1 MGLHG
6 LIVDWLFIFFLIFGE
21 IVIVVNWKGPRARP
35 PRTMGGFVPMI
46 MDTAQPSEELL
57 FKGRAQEWTFASSLN
72 TPWRIGSWTGRF
84 WCQPTPARDTRGSPE
99 ARSPKPFWEAMPGSK
114 CGKHF
119 ACLQHQSGN
128 RGDVETWGPFSSQAS
143 TRYNQITDDYRVA
156 PNTTERSCPIR
167 KHRAVP
173 RSPCSKNQR
182 DLFELRGQWLG
193 QDGQGVL
200 FDDFGFFISSPR
212 NAGHS
217 VSRWIE
223 QRRKCRA
230 LSSRWMTFWS
240 LRGWW
245 ILDAHCIVA
254 SK

>member
-99 ARSPKPFWEAMPGSK
+99 ARSLFEKPCQAANAGSTSL
-114 CGKHF
+114 
-119 ACLQHQSGN
+119 ASN
-128 RGDVETWGPFSSQAS
+128 TSQATGEMS
-143 TRYNQITDDYRVA
+143 KPEGLFHLRLQPDITR
-156 PNTTERSCPIR
+156 
-167 KHRAVP
+167 
-173 RSPCSKNQR
+173 
-182 DLFELRGQWLG
+182 
-193 QDGQGVL
+193 
-200 FDDFGFFISSPR
+200 
-212 NAGHS
+212 
-217 VSRWIE
+217 
-223 QRRKCRA
+223 
-230 LSSRWMTFWS
+230 
-240 LRGWW
+240 
-245 ILDAHCIVA
+245 
-254 SK
+254 